1 MGART
6 VRAGPVT
13 LVCDPDDNA
22 AWPRSAL
29 AASSPATGHIAVD
42 SVPGSSAR
50 LARDI
55 LRALDVTGHRA
66 TLSPRL
72 ATEPAWR
79 AVTCWT
85 DLLEIR
91 QLAIL
96 CAHLLTPPRIRRLA
110 LLREK
115 TGICLV
121 LFAHCTTEHA
131 ARRLLAL
138 LKSNGLNPDP
148 PSIAPL
154 LVRPVLQPFPVPVPC
169 RAAAPPPDHHPQLPA
184 PAALSACSFT
194 RFRAEAHRGLGAD
207 GFARVDAV
215 YLAGLHAART
225 HCARSPQSLAQQ
237 DLEFFLVRLA
247 ASSPSRTHTLARLR
261 GAQAGFLACSLLLQ
275 APAALHHASGPG
287 LTGRPV
293 TGYAL
298 HQISRGIAHPVQ
310 LAAILAL
317 LSTGTHPDALRATA
331 LSVLDARCTR
341 LTIPDVWHP
350 EHGFPDEPP
359 GVCYAIPPRAR
370 PIFAAARPFRR
381 MGGAA
386 DHFPLFE
393 LSFGHRLD
401 ALAKDAAYPIPALT
415 HPHLGPDW
423 HHRARC
429 HQLAGTSP
437 AFQRCPPRRR
447 TPPPRPAE
455 SPPGPHSLSPRERA
469 ALLALADVANP
480 GDPTPDQA
488 AFLAAIWGGHPDVER
503 SCAPLS
509 PQALSDL
516 TERRLLD
523 ARSTPRTPVLH
534 PDLRFALTLPE
545 PCVQAERPA

>member
-1 MGART
+1 MDART
-6 VRAGPVT
+6 VRAAPVT
-13 LVCDPDDNA
+13 LVCDPDDNV

-29 AASSPATGHIAVD
+29 AASSPASGHIVVD
-42 SVPGSSAR
+42 TVPDSSAR

-85 DLLEIR
+85 DVFEIR

-96 CAHLLTPPRIRRLA
+96 RAHLLTPPRIRHLA
-110 LLREK
+110 LLRER

-131 ARRLLAL
+131 ARRLHAL

-154 LVRPVLQPFPVPVPC
+154 LVRPVLQPFPVPVP
-169 RAAAPPPDHHPQLPA
+169 RRAAPPPDHHPELPA

-194 RFRAEAHRGLGAD
+194 RFRAEAHRLLDAD
-207 GFARVDAV
+207 GFARVDAQ
-215 YLAGLHAART
+215 YLAGLYAART
-225 HCARSPQSLAQQ
+225 HLVRSPQSMAQH
-237 DLEFFLVRLA
+237 DLEFFLARLTA
-247 ASSPSRTHTLARLR
+247 TSPSRSHTLALLR
-261 GAQAGFLACSLLLQ
+261 GAQAGFLACGLLLQ
-275 APAALHHASGPG
+275 APAALHRASGAG
-287 LTGRPV
+287 LTGCPV

-298 HQISRGIAHPVQ
+298 HQVSRGIAHPVQ

-317 LSTGTHPDALRATA
+317 LFTGTHPDALRATPM
-331 LSVLDARCTR
+331 SGLDARCTR
-341 LTIPDVWHP
+341 LTVPDVWHP
-350 EHGFPDEPP
+350 EHGSPSEPP

-370 PIFAAARPFRR
+370 PIFAAACSFRR
-381 MGGAA
+381 LGGAA

-401 ALAKDAAYPIPALT
+401 ALVKDAAYPIPALT
-415 HPHLGPDW
+415 HPHYGPDW

-429 HQLAGTSP
+429 HQLAASP
-437 AFQRCPPRRR
+437 ASRSCPPRRR
-447 TPPPRPAE
+447 TPPPRSAE
-455 SPPGPHSLSPRERA
+455 PPRGPHALSPGERA
-469 ALLALADVANP
+469 ALLAHTDP
-480 GDPTPDQA
+480 DDPTSEQA
-488 AFLAAIWGGHPDVER
+488 AFLAVIWDGHLDVVR

-509 PQALSDL
+509 PQTLADL
-516 TERRLLD
+516 TEHRLLD

-534 PDLRFALTLPE
+534 PDLRLALALPE
-545 PCVQAERPA
+545 SCARAGRPA